1 LVKAVEEHPEVEEN
15 IRRLEHFRKNLYS
28 KNKNDRQQM
37 FFNKGRNGNPYAA
50 YFYFHDYDESSHEGS
65 EVSSRH
71 EVVKSALIGL
81 DELKVLFD
89 RKEGII
95 SFNVEKVVN
104 EYEIVLEGHRHCIDA
119 MVFYSS
125 CSSEKYAVKWSNGQ
139 NISCL
144 ALEIF
149 EEHTTKNSEKLGRLV
164 RAGIPVLEYNSKNRT
179 SVMKEIYSE
188 EKEKS
193 EVIRVREQI
202 QQQDYINVELIGNPS
217 GKYYGLYE
225 KCLEL
230 YNESLKLKSE
240 HNKIQQ
246 QLDKEKDENNGLVQ
260 RLQTVVNEKNILS
273 TKNMELIK
281 VVNEFNNK
289 WDKLNRSVI
298 FKLLFKNIF
307 SRNRGGNFSGR

>member
-1 LVKAVEEHPEVEEN
+1 MVKAAEEHPEVAEN

-28 KNKNDRQQM
+28 KNKNNRQQM

-50 YFYFHDYDESSHEGS
+50 YFFFRDYDESSHEGS

-71 EVVKSALIGL
+71 EVVKSAFKGI
-81 DELKVLFD
+81 DELRVMFD

-95 SFNVEKVVN
+95 SFKVEKTVN
-104 EYEIVLEGHRHCIDA
+104 EYEIKLDGHRHCIDV

-125 CSSEKYAVKWSNGQ
+125 CSSEKYAVKWSNG
-139 NISCL
+139 NTISCL

-149 EEHTTKNSEKLGRLV
+149 EEHTTKNTEKLGRLM

-217 GKYYGLYE
+217 GKYYALYE
-225 KCLEL
+225 KYLEL
-230 YNESLKLKSE
+230 YNENLKLKSE

-246 QLDKEKDENNGLVQ
+246 QLDKEKDENNGMVQ
-260 RLQTVVNEKNILS
+260 RLQTLVNEKDVLS
-273 TKNMELIK
+273 KKNMELLK

-289 WDKLNRSVI
+289 WDELNRSVI
-298 FKLLFKNIF
+298 FKLLFKNMF
-307 SRNRGGNFSGR
+307 RKK